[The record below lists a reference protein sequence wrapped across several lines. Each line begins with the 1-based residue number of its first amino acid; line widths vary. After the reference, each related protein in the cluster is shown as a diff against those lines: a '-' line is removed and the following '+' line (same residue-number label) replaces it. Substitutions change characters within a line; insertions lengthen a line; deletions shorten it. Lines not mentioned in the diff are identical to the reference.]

1 MFSVCSVV
9 GGLVYLE
16 EGVVRSVDIMQV
28 VGLGLLAAVLAV
40 VLKNNKPEMAVFLS
54 IAVGI
59 IIFVAMLG
67 KIGSVLEV
75 LKDLS
80 SRANLS
86 MVYLGTILKIVGIA
100 YIADFGAQICRD
112 AGEGAVASK
121 IEFAAKI
128 LVLVLAVP
136 IVVAVLNSLIKV
148 VP

>member
-1 MFSVCSVV
+1 
-9 GGLVYLE
+9 
-16 EGVVRSVDIMQV
+16 VDIMQI
-28 VGLGLLAAVLAV
+28 VGLGLVAAVLAV
-40 VLKNNKPEMAVFLS
+40 VLRGNKPEMAMLLS
-54 IAVGI
+54 ISVGI

-75 LKDLS
+75 LKDLA

-112 AGEGAVASK
+112 AGEGAVAGK

-128 LVLVLAVP
+128 LVLVLAIP

>member
-1 MFSVCSVV
+1 M
-9 GGLVYLE
+9 
-16 EGVVRSVDIMQV
+16 DIMQV
-28 VGLGLLAAVLAV
+28 VGLGLVAAVLAV
-40 VLKNNKPEMAVFLS
+40 VLRHNKPEMAMFLS

-59 IIFVAMLG
+59 IIFVVLLG
-67 KIGSVLEV
+67 KIGAVLDV
-75 LKDLS
+75 LRELS
-80 SRANLS
+80 ARANLS

-136 IVVAVLNSLIKV
+136 IVVAVLNSLIRV

>member
-1 MFSVCSVV
+1 
-9 GGLVYLE
+9 
-16 EGVVRSVDIMQV
+16 MQV
-28 VGLGLLAAVLAV
+28 VGLGLVAAVLAV
-40 VLKNNKPEMAVFLS
+40 VIRHNKPEMALFLS

-59 IIFVAMLG
+59 IIFMALLAKV
-67 KIGSVLEV
+67 GSVLDV
-75 LKDLS
+75 LKELS

-136 IVVAVLNSLIKV
+136 IVVAVLNSLIRI

>member
-1 MFSVCSVV
+1 M
-9 GGLVYLE
+9 
-16 EGVVRSVDIMQV
+16 DIIQV
-28 VGLGLLAAVLAV
+28 VGLGLVVAVLAV
-40 VLKNNKPEMAVFLS
+40 VLRNNKPEMAVFLS
-54 IAVGI
+54 ITAGI
-59 IIFVAMLG
+59 IIFLAMLG
-67 KIGSVLEV
+67 KISSVIEV
-75 LKDLS
+75 IKDLS
-80 SRANLS
+80 ARANLS

>member
-1 MFSVCSVV
+1 
-9 GGLVYLE
+9 
-16 EGVVRSVDIMQV
+16 MQI
-28 VGLGLLAAVLAV
+28 VGLGLVAVVLAV
-40 VLKNNKPEMAVFLS
+40 VLRHNKPEMAMFLS
-54 IAVGI
+54 ISVGV
-59 IIFVAMLG
+59 IIFLVMLG
-67 KIGSVLEV
+67 KISSILEV

-80 SRANLS
+80 ARANLS

-121 IEFAAKI
+121 IEFASKI

-136 IVVAVLNSLIKV
+136 IIVAVLNSLLKI